1 MQVRNKQSSSVQV
14 EGGAALTLGGDP
26 YGEGGTRASG
36 ANSCSACAYVG
47 AGMCVQTHRAA
58 QSAFSRLCYTQ
69 ISEYQQATWNRT
81 RVQAQGSSVLRGR
94 G

>member
-47 AGMCVQTHRAA
+47 AGTCVQTHRAA
-58 QSAFSRLCYTQ
+58 QVHFHVCVTPKFLNT
-69 ISEYQQATWNRT
+69 NRP
-81 RVQAQGSSVLRGR
+81 RGTGHVPR
-94 G
+94 HRAAAS